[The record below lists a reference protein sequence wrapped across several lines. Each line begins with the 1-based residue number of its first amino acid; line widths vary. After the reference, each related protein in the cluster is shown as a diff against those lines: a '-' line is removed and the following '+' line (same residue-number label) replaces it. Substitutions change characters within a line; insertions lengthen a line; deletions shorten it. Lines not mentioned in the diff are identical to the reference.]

1 MNPKDF
7 AATNSGRVIRV
18 GQGEPAYWAFVPDPL
33 PPKLAP
39 DWQLARLNAAA
50 ERAVGELAGLGRMLP
65 NPNLFIRPF
74 LRREAVLSSRI
85 EGTQSDLTDLY
96 LYEGGQMAL
105 PGLEPSDPALA
116 DVREVYN
123 YVLALEY
130 GLAEIEHSPVNLW
143 LMRSMHKLL
152 LHGVRGQYRAPGEFR
167 ATQNWIG
174 GDTIN
179 SAVFVPP
186 PVVELHPALDAL
198 AAYIDGEDDY
208 PPLMRLAFIHYQ
220 FEAIHPFLDGNGRI
234 GRLLLSLLLV
244 HWGLLSLPL
253 LHLSAYFERRR
264 QSYYD
269 LLLGVSQRDGWQ
281 PWVEFFL
288 RGVTDQARDTAGR
301 IKQIQDL
308 QQGWHSVLYE
318 HRESASALRL
328 ADSLLENPII
338 SVPRAQE
345 ILGMTYR
352 GAQRVVATL
361 VRHGILIPLDERSY
375 RQSFVARD
383 VLLSIFTENSRI

>member
-1 MNPKDF
+1 MDPKDF
-7 AATNSGRVIRV
+7 AATTSGRVIRV
-18 GQGEPAYWAFVPDPL
+18 GQGDPAYWAFAPDAL

-39 DWQLARLNAAA
+39 DWRLARLNAEA

-123 YVLALEY
+123 YVQALEY
-130 GLAEIEHSPVNLW
+130 GLAEIEHSSVNLW
-143 LMRSMHKLL
+143 LLRNMHKLL
-152 LHGVRGQYRAPGEFR
+152 LQGVRGQYRAPGEFR

-179 SAVFVPP
+179 SAVYVPP
-186 PVVELHPALDAL
+186 PVVELQPALDDL
-198 AAYIDGEDDY
+198 AAYIYGEDEY

-234 GRLLLSLLLV
+234 GRLMLSLLLV
-244 HWGLLSLPL
+244 DWGLLSLPL
-253 LHLSAYFERRR
+253 LHLSAYFERKRP
-264 QSYYD
+264 SYYD
-269 LLLGVSQRDGWQ
+269 LLLGVSQRAGWQ

-288 RGVTDQARDTAGR
+288 QGVVDQARDTAAR

-308 QQGWHSVLYE
+308 QHAWQDLLYQRKEAASVV
-318 HRESASALRL
+318 RL
-328 ADSLLENPII
+328 ADSLFESPIVT
-338 SVPRAQE
+338 VPRAQQV
-345 ILGMTYR
+345 LNMSYP
-352 GAQRVVATL
+352 GAQRVVTKL
-361 VRHGILIPLDERSY
+361 LEYGILVPMDERVYGRSY
-375 RQSFVARD
+375 LAHD
-383 VLLSIFTENSRI
+383 ILLTIYGNRVVD

>member
-1 MNPKDF
+1 MNRTDF
-7 AATNSGRVIRV
+7 VHSASGRVVQV
-18 GQGEPAYWAFVPDPL
+18 GQGEPAYWAFIPNPL
-33 PPKLAP
+33 PPSLAA
-39 DWQLARLNAAA
+39 DWQLARLNAEA

-65 NPNLFIRPF
+65 NPHLFIRPF

-96 LYEGGQMAL
+96 LYEGAQMTL
-105 PGLEPSDPALA
+105 PGLGSTDPAQA

-130 GLAEIEHSPVNLW
+130 GLAQLEHTPVNLW
-143 LMRSMHKLL
+143 LMRGMHKLL
-152 LHGVRGQYRAPGEFR
+152 LQGVRGQYRSPGEFR
-167 ATQNWIG
+167 TTQNWIG

-186 PVVELHPALDAL
+186 PAIELQPALDAL
-198 AAYIDGEDDY
+198 AGYFYQQDDY

-244 HWGLLSLPL
+244 NWGLLSLPL
-253 LHLSAYFERRR
+253 LHLSAFFERRR

-269 LLLGVSQRDGWQ
+269 LLLSISQHDGWK

-288 RGVTDQARDTAGR
+288 EGVVEQAKETAKQ

-308 QQGWHSVLYE
+308 QHVWHDMLYK
-318 HRESASALRL
+318 HKESASTIRL
-328 ADSLLENPII
+328 ADYLFENPVITV
-338 SVPRAQE
+338 SRAQE
-345 ILGMTYR
+345 VLGMSYP
-352 GAQRVVATL
+352 GAQRVVTTL
-361 VRHGILIPLDERSY
+361 CSHDILVPLDERKYGRSY
-375 RQSFVARD
+375 LARD
-383 VLLSIFTENSRI
+383 VLLGIFGSSSGS

>member
-1 MNPKDF
+1 MDPKDF
-7 AATNSGRVIRV
+7 AATTSGRVIRV
-18 GQGEPAYWAFVPDPL
+18 GQGDPAYWAFTPDPL
-33 PPKLAP
+33 PPSLAP
-39 DWQLARLNAAA
+39 DWQLARLNAEA
-50 ERAVGELAGLGRMLP
+50 ERAVGELAGLGRTLP

-123 YVLALEY
+123 YVQALEY
-130 GLAEIEHSPVNLW
+130 GLAEMEHTPVNLW

-152 LHGVRGQYRAPGEFR
+152 LQGVRGQSRAPGEFR

-186 PVVELHPALDAL
+186 PVVELQPALDAL
-198 AAYIDGEDDY
+198 AAYIYSEDDY

-244 HWGLLSLPL
+244 NWSLLSLPL
-253 LHLSAYFERRR
+253 LHLSAFFERRR
-264 QSYYD
+264 PSYYG
-269 LLLGVSQRDGWQ
+269 LLLGVSQRDGWK

-288 RGVTDQARDTAGR
+288 EGVIDQARDTATR
-301 IKQIQDL
+301 IKHIQDL
-308 QQGWHSVLYE
+308 QQAWQSLLYE
-318 HRESASALRL
+318 HKESGSVVRL
-328 ADSLLENPII
+328 ANSLFESPVIT
-338 SVPRAQE
+338 VPRAQE
-345 ILGMTYR
+345 VLGMSYP
-352 GAQRVVATL
+352 GAQRVVNTL
-361 VRHGILIPLDERSY
+361 LDYEILVPMDERKHNRSY
-375 RQSFVARD
+375 LARD
-383 VLLSIFTENSRI
+383 ILMSIYGSRANG